1 MVLDPRSLKAA
12 TFLVQALGLPDQAE
26 TIANDLVAVDNGREV
41 AVYAAE
47 LDSTVGPAA
56 FLVYVYALSGG
67 VADDIRGRSRFDA
80 DLETIRT
87 AAERGVPGPRLVAH
101 AIADSDAFLLATT
114 PATLRALSGDIE
126 PALQTPIRPVPDN
139 PGPVRAEAATELL
152 RLLRAADIEAA
163 AWLAASDPSTLQP
176 ARFTPAETELA
187 LFLLDERSIMNLL
200 RVLDTIISAAKAA
213 APRAADIDPLT

>member
-12 TFLVQALGLPDQAE
+12 TFLVQALGLPDRAE
-26 TIANDLVAVDNGREV
+26 TIASDLVAVDDGHDV

-56 FLVYVYALSGG
+56 FLVYVYTLSGAAG
-67 VADDIRGRSRFDA
+67 EVTGGRARFDA

-101 AIADSDAFLLATT
+101 AIAGTDAFLLATT
-114 PATLRALSGDIE
+114 PATLRALSGDAE
-126 PALQTPIRPVPDN
+126 PVPPPPVRPVPDN
-139 PGPVRAEAATELL
+139 PGPARAEAATELL
-152 RLLRAADIEAA
+152 RLLRAADTEAA
-163 AWLAASDPSTLQP
+163 AWLAAADSGALEP
-176 ARFTPAETELA
+176 ASFTPAETELA

-200 RVLDTIISAAKAA
+200 RVLDLIISAAKTNAA
-213 APRAADIDPLT
+213 RAMDVDPVT